1 MTNVFCILISIL
13 KYKIHDKSISN
24 TKYKILFPNVF
35 QIKYKIHAKYF
46 KYVFQI
52 HFEYFVFE
60 YEIHFLKL
68 CICISDTCRKYFI
81 FCICQEKLKIQIFEK
96 LNQYTCT
103 ITLLIIELL
112 MT

>member
-52 HFEYFVFE
+52 HVF
-60 YEIHFLKL
+60 
-68 CICISDTCRKYFI
+68 
-81 FCICQEKLKIQIFEK
+81 QILPNTVNGSMNGKMRVQKKSE
-96 LNQYTCT
+96 N
-103 ITLLIIELL
+103 
-112 MT
+112 

>member
-1 MTNVFCILISIL
+1 MTNVFCILISVL

-52 HFEYFVFE
+52 HVFQILPNTGVR
-60 YEIHFLKL
+60 YV
-68 CICISDTCRKYFI
+68 DTSPPAEEKVVPYRK
-81 FCICQEKLKIQIFEK
+81 
-96 LNQYTCT
+96 TV
-103 ITLLIIELL
+103 
-112 MT
+112 

>member
-52 HFEYFVFE
+52 HVFQILPNTAFKRRCE
-60 YEIHFLKL
+60 AMWGRWGRKL
-68 CICISDTCRKYFI
+68 SI
-81 FCICQEKLKIQIFEK
+81 FCKEGEVSTSK
-96 LNQYTCT
+96 Y
-103 ITLLIIELL
+103 
-112 MT
+112 

>member
-52 HFEYFVFE
+52 HVFQ
-60 YEIHFLKL
+60 ILPNTGHRPWPLSKAAFLKVG
-68 CICISDTCRKYFI
+68 SA
-81 FCICQEKLKIQIFEK
+81 EP
-96 LNQYTCT
+96 
-103 ITLLIIELL
+103 
-112 MT
+112 

>member
-24 TKYKILFPNVF
+24 TKYKILFSNVF

-52 HFEYFVFE
+52 HVFQILPNTG
-60 YEIHFLKL
+60 YDKYISLWKREIF
-68 CICISDTCRKYFI
+68 
-81 FCICQEKLKIQIFEK
+81 QKIPEGQNFA
-96 LNQYTCT
+96 
-103 ITLLIIELL
+103 IIEGREE
-112 MT
+112 

>member
-52 HFEYFVFE
+52 HVFQILPNTDMVTLYYF
-60 YEIHFLKL
+60 L
-68 CICISDTCRKYFI
+68 FI
-81 FCICQEKLKIQIFEK
+81 KIIKIFEI
-96 LNQYTCT
+96 N
-103 ITLLIIELL
+103 
-112 MT
+112 